1 MVGGEEPEPRESR
14 ADNGEGLGFVRS
26 NLRKVA
32 KQFKKRGLKDTR
44 IVFNSK
50 YRATPD
56 DVIREELVD
65 RMKSIG
71 LEKSFFIRKDGKIEH
86 LVSSKS
92 VKK

>member
-1 MVGGEEPEPRESR
+1 MWGQTSR
-14 ADNGEGLGFVRS
+14 KA
-26 NLRKVA
+26 A

-50 YRATPD
+50 YLATPD
-56 DVIREELVD
+56 NEFREELVD
-65 RMKSIG
+65 RMKSMG
-71 LEKSFFIRKDGKIEH
+71 LEKSSFIRKDRKIEH